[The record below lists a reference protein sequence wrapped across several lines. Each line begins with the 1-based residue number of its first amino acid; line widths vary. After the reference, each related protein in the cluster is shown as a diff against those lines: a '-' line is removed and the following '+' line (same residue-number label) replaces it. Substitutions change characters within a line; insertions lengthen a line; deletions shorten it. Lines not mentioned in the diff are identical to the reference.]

1 MEKFHKNSIE
11 RASKAM
17 KCLAFNYTFYK
28 SAQITGLSAEKVFEL
43 KEKFSSKGRP
53 WFRNPDEV
61 ENDFCWLIV
70 IGVLRREVDGQGL
83 TSRVKLTPLGRQIIE
98 KTPLLMEKKVF
109 ILEKIKNC
117 IFRKAMFK

>member
-1 MEKFHKNSIE
+1 MEDFHKKSID
-11 RASKAM
+11 RARKAM

-28 SAQITGLSAEKVFEL
+28 SSQSTGLSAEKVFEL
-43 KEKFSSKGRP
+43 KDKFSSQNRS
-53 WFRNPDEV
+53 WFNNPDEV

-83 TSRVKLTPLGRQIIE
+83 TSRVRLTPLGRQIIE
-98 KTPLLMEKKVF
+98 KTPQLMERKIF
-109 ILEKIKNC
+109 ILEKIKNF